1 MGSGSEA
8 SWIVLV
14 EWLSRLILLLL
25 IGLSVWSI
33 RLIAERWVI
42 FKVLRRFDNEALELS
57 NILQAEA
64 VRKSGHSST
73 WEESRVIWEKAF
85 QLNATQNESEV
96 ESPYRRV
103 FGNTSG
109 LDNPDAFEK
118 VVSSS
123 LLRLR
128 KEWERSLP
136 VLGTL
141 GSTTPFIGLLGTV
154 FGIIVSF
161 GTLSAGN
168 SDTFKVMASLAEA
181 LVLTAA
187 GLAVAIPAVIA
198 NNYFSRK
205 ITEFSRAIES
215 LKELGMALRMKDSK

>member
-14 EWLSRLILLLL
+14 EWLARLILLLL

-33 RLIAERWVI
+33 RLIAERWMF
-42 FKVLRRFDNEALELS
+42 FKILRSFDNEALELS
-57 NILQAEA
+57 TILQAEA
-64 VRKSGHSST
+64 VRKSGKSST
-73 WEESRVIWEKAF
+73 WEESRVVWEKAF
-85 QLNATQNESEV
+85 QSNAAQSENEIA
-96 ESPYRRV
+96 SPYRRV
-103 FGNTSG
+103 FGNTAG
-109 LDNPDAFEK
+109 LENPDAFEK

-161 GTLSAGN
+161 GTLSSGN
-168 SDTFKVMASLAEA
+168 SDTLKVMASLAEA

-187 GLAVAIPAVIA
+187 GLSVAIPAVIA

-205 ITEFSRAIES
+205 ITEFSRGIES

>member
-25 IGLSVWSI
+25 VGLSVWSI
-33 RLIAERWVI
+33 RLIVERWMF
-42 FKVLRRFDNEALELS
+42 FKTLKSFDGEALELS
-57 NILQAEA
+57 TLLQAEA
-64 VRKSGHSST
+64 VRKSGKSST
-73 WEESRVIWEKAF
+73 WEESRLVWEKAF
-85 QLNATQNESEV
+85 QSSSAPAGNEV
-96 ESPYRRV
+96 ASPYRRV

-123 LLRLR
+123 LLRMR
-128 KEWERSLP
+128 KEWEKSLP

-161 GTLSAGN
+161 GTLSSGN

-198 NNYFSRK
+198 NNYFTRK
-205 ITEFSRAIES
+205 IIEFSRGIES
-215 LKELGMALRMKDSK
+215 LKELGMALRMKDTN

>member
-1 MGSGSEA
+1 MVSGTEA

-14 EWLSRLILLLL
+14 EWLSRLILLIL
-25 IGLSVWSI
+25 IGLSIWSI
-33 RLIAERWVI
+33 RLIAERWLF
-42 FKVLRRFDNEALELS
+42 FKALRSFDSEALELS
-57 NILQAEA
+57 KILQAEA
-64 VRKSGHSST
+64 IRKSGRSST
-73 WEESRVIWEKAF
+73 WKESQLVWEKAF
-85 QLNATQNESEV
+85 QLEAGKTENEV
-96 ESPYRRV
+96 ASPYLRV
-103 FGNTSG
+103 FGNTAG
-109 LDNPDAFEK
+109 LDNPEAFEK

-161 GTLSAGN
+161 GTLSSGN

-205 ITEFSRAIES
+205 IVEFSRGIES
-215 LKELGMALRMKDSK
+215 LKELGMALRIKDSV